1 MPIKETGVIPHA
13 KFNPNG
19 SEITNRIKIRAINNI
34 NQVPVGNRYK
44 ILFFIYAK

>member
-13 KFNPNG
+13 KFNPKG

-34 NQVPVGNRYK
+34 NQVSIGNRYK